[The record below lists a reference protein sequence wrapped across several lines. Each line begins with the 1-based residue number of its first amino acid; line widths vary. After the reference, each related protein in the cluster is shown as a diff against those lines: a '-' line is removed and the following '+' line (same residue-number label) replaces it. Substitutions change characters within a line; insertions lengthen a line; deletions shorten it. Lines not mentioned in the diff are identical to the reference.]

1 MKHFFADPQA
11 VYVHPA
17 GLEVVGLIGL
27 EIGVAVEE
35 FLEVSLE
42 RFAEILGSKER
53 RGFLRG
59 IRLEHGE

>member
-1 MKHFFADPQA
+1 MDFFGELQA

-42 RFAEILGSKER
+42 GFVEILGTLEGR
-53 RGFLRG
+53 LFLGGRG
-59 IRLEHGE
+59 LEHGE